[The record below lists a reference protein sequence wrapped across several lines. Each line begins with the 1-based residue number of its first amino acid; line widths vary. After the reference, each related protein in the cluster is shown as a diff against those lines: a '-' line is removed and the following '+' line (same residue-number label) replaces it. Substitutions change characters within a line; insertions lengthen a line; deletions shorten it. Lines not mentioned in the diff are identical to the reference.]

1 MPKHRGLTLKKFVH
15 AIPWELF
22 QRYFAALE
30 WDTQPTGWVFINSDA
45 MEEFLNRPENAQAKG
60 VILEDFRRV
69 NDICEQGMNLVVRAH
84 QKFNLDFDSDR
95 PRQELAMRLF
105 LDHKDAFEFAWT
117 RYLLYASSSR
127 LSLHKIPSDRVVIGE
142 SELEAFRDEVRRWFA
157 DLAKGDVCSVRHF
170 EDAGDTVILVSHGSY
185 IRTIAYWEGDR
196 IALNSFR
203 PASEDILIYD
213 PEDALLSIKASLDK
227 DRRQYLRTFAKCIAH
242 DESLVEEAMRERMFS
257 LAPLQDETFD
267 FGGDDCISR
276 IELLKVRLKLHG
288 PGDPVIEVKSGDV
301 LQTFAQDL
309 KGLSLASGELTFARF
324 RFHLRPQGEK
334 TAEVTF
340 EIEPPSR
347 TDLAQ
352 KHYEDAIQ
360 RYLVQQKVRLL

>member
-15 AIPWELF
+15 AIPWDLF
-22 QRYFAALE
+22 ERYFAALE
-30 WDTQPTGWVFINSDA
+30 WENQPSGWVFLNHRA
-45 MEEFLNRPENAQAKG
+45 MEEFLERPENAQVRG
-60 VILEDFRRV
+60 IILEDFRRI

-84 QKFNLDFDSDR
+84 QKFNLDFDPNG

-105 LDHKDAFEFAWT
+105 LDHREAFGFAWS

-127 LSLHKIPSDRVVIGE
+127 LSLHKIPSDRVVIGKN
-142 SELEAFRDEVRRWFA
+142 ELEAFRDEVRRWFA
-157 DLAKGDVCSVRHF
+157 DLAKGDVCSVRYF
-170 EDAGDTVILVSHGSY
+170 EDAGDSVILVSHGSY
-185 IRTIAYWEGDR
+185 IRTIAYWEGDK

-203 PASEDILIYD
+203 PASEDILVYD
-213 PEDALLSIKASLDK
+213 PEDAVLSIKASLDK
-227 DRRQYLRTFAKCIAH
+227 DRRQYLRAFAKCIAH

-257 LAPLQDETFD
+257 LMPLQDGTFD
-267 FGGDDCISR
+267 FGGDGSISR

-301 LQTFAQDL
+301 LETFAQDL

-324 RFHLRPQGEK
+324 RFHLRLQGER

-352 KHYEDAIQ
+352 KRYADIIEN
-360 RYLVQQKVRLL
+360 YLVQQGVKLL